1 MDLVTV
7 IQKTLQLIH
16 NSPWVSVLT
25 LCLGLMLGVA
35 LALSD
40 WKSKLTLTSIITALA
55 SLLGPVTKE
64 KYEIAE
70 GIFQKYQLIRP
81 ILVGLNIAAV
91 TFVCL
96 IAISTVVVFVSNYIS
111 RSRQQ
116 DPETLT
122 ITIKRSLTILSSGL
136 HQYVIN
142 SPDVRAKNKIASLER
157 DKDIT
162 SELFKRLVNEVRDTE
177 SSAKHFQD
185 AMESA
190 GRYLLHSLFGDGPE
204 LSQYRLAFFEKVAD
218 KLEYRLTVN
227 NHDWTSHSEQG
238 FALNGSFMGEAIRAR
253 KPLVYP
259 RDKKRKMKYEVR
271 SDCRYKSFIAVPIP
285 RGAAAQACV
294 GVLTIDYV
302 GEDSVFT
309 EEKIEII
316 LAFAQMLYA
325 FYFKNFPIKQ
335 AA

>member
-1 MDLVTV
+1 
-7 IQKTLQLIH
+7 
-16 NSPWVSVLT
+16 
-25 LCLGLMLGVA
+25 
-35 LALSD
+35 
-40 WKSKLTLTSIITALA
+40 
-55 SLLGPVTKE
+55 
-64 KYEIAE
+64 
-70 GIFQKYQLIRP
+70 
-81 ILVGLNIAAV
+81 
-91 TFVCL
+91 
-96 IAISTVVVFVSNYIS
+96 
-111 RSRQQ
+111 
-116 DPETLT
+116 
-122 ITIKRSLTILSSGL
+122 
-136 HQYVIN
+136 
-142 SPDVRAKNKIASLER
+142 
-157 DKDIT
+157 
-162 SELFKRLVNEVRDTE
+162 
-177 SSAKHFQD
+177 
-185 AMESA
+185 MESA

-285 RGAAAQACV
+285 RGAAAPACV

-335 AA
+335 AV